1 MNMPSDP
8 REPGNRP
15 ACADSR
21 PRPTGF
27 LGQVLA
33 YTRALIVDQ
42 RLRWQMMFY
51 LIIAAMVMVF
61 VGAVFFFDW
70 REHPWRF
77 IWYWVVVGGLTM
89 LVTLLAFYD
98 LLLTRLQH
106 RRLQRELQRRMLEQ
120 ELEELRK
127 AKGRGPEEG

>member
-1 MNMPSDP
+1 MDMPPDP

-15 ACADSR
+15 ARADSR
-21 PRPTGF
+21 PRPAGF
-27 LGQVLA
+27 WREVLG
-33 YTRALIVDQ
+33 YTRGLIVDQ
-42 RLRWQMMFY
+42 RLRWQTMFY

-77 IWYWVVVGGLTM
+77 IWYWMVVGGLTL
-89 LVTLLAFYD
+89 LVSLLAFYD

-127 AKGRGPEEG
+127 AKSRHSEEG